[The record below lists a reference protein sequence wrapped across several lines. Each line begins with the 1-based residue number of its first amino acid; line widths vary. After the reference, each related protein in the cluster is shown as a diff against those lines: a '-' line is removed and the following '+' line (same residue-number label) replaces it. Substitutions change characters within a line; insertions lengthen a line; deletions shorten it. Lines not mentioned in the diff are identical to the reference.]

1 MTIVDLKNG
10 KIKFFLKEDK
20 ENEVIYEEE
29 EQIKVE
35 IDNFLKSLFNNP
47 DNFLGMELNETI
59 YELYKTLD
67 NLSNLIK
74 QHNFSLKMMKIKIF
88 NICSRSF
95 LQIYNLIL

>member
-10 KIKFFLKEDK
+10 KIKFFLKENK

-74 QHNFSLKMMKIKIF
+74 QHNFSLKMIKLK
-88 NICSRSF
+88 NI
-95 LQIYNLIL
+95 QNLFKKLSSDL

>member
-10 KIKFFLKEDK
+10 KIKFFLKENK

-74 QHNFSLKMMKIKIF
+74 QHNFSLKTIKLK
-88 NICSRSF
+88 NIQHLFKKLSSD
-95 LQIYNLIL
+95 L